1 MRPSSGPGN
10 NGSNQ
15 LVDFEDVFTGSESEG
30 GIEAEGKEDKHLSTN
45 TNQDFQISKR
55 QLAEAGPGPST
66 MKRRR
71 VDFESQVQTEL
82 EKPEGTK
89 GFLLFY
95 LLTIRNIT
103 DKLVMPGFQVDKPES
118 HLTVTVEQMQKMLD
132 ESSSSESESDSQREE
147 SDLEDRDGSNF
158 LPVGGKNPVMA
169 SDDGSTSAEEDQ
181 DNEEDE

>member
-103 DKLVMPGFQVDKPES
+103 DKLVMPGFQVDKPDITQCDTLPSEVRMRLQAKMFKIEQTLFIRS
-118 HLTVTVEQMQKMLD
+118 TVTRPPHCPGLLQHW
-132 ESSSSESESDSQREE
+132 
-147 SDLEDRDGSNF
+147 
-158 LPVGGKNPVMA
+158 
-169 SDDGSTSAEEDQ
+169 
-181 DNEEDE
+181 